1 MTNRIVIQS
10 SEGIQKE
17 FFAKVQLWG
26 NEVLEKIGP
35 SAAPPFIHINI
46 WRRMDELQFFYEKE
60 KQELGILTGEDTDFL
75 ATHEAWR
82 GDPRIHICQ
91 ERVKKVP
98 DVVLQSV
105 LHHEISHALLHGAP
119 EFYTFRYSN
128 KLQEAGRICGLDLAL
143 LQQCVYLLSIA
154 IKDYDVVTWLTD
166 IGLGIGQL
174 HLLEYMITDTEDE
187 RRIWEVVCANT
198 VPRKLA
204 LAFFLKTLL
213 PIEALV
219 SLRVERSEIIKNHWK
234 EAYRWLSDKIQE
246 GLVSFAHST
255 MAYSDKPFQQR
266 LENVTL
272 KLLEN
277 RVLQE

>member
-1 MTNRIVIQS
+1 MTNQIVIQPY
-10 SEGIQKE
+10 EGIQKE
-17 FFAKVQLWG
+17 FLAKVQLWAK
-26 NEVLEKIGP
+26 EVLEKIGP
-35 SAAPPFIHINI
+35 SAAPPFIYINV
-46 WRRMDELQFFYEKE
+46 WRRMDELQSFYQKE
-60 KQELGILTGEDTDFL
+60 KQELGIVTGEDTDFL
-75 ATHEAWR
+75 ASHEAWR
-82 GDPRIHICQ
+82 GHPRIHICQ

-98 DVVLQSV
+98 DVVIRSV

-119 EFYTFRYSN
+119 EFYTFRYST

-174 HLLEYMITDTEDE
+174 HLLEYMITDTQDE

-213 PIEALV
+213 PVEALV
-219 SLRVERSEIIKNHWK
+219 ALSVEGAETIKNKWQ
-234 EAYRWLSDKIQE
+234 EAYDWLSETVKE
-246 GLVSFAHST
+246 GLVGFAHNT
-255 MAYSDKPFQQR
+255 MANRDKPFQKR
-266 LENVTL
+266 IEDVTINL
-272 KLLEN
+272 ISEASL
-277 RVLQE
+277 

>member
-1 MTNRIVIQS
+1 MTTRIAIRGS
-10 SEGIQKE
+10 KGIQKE
-17 FFAKVQLWG
+17 LVAQVQLWA

-35 SAAPPFIHINI
+35 SAAPPFICINI
-46 WRRMDELQFFYEKE
+46 WRRMDELQSFYQKE
-60 KQELGILTGEDTDFL
+60 KQELGIAIVEDTDFL
-75 ATHEAWR
+75 ASHEAWR

-91 ERVKKVP
+91 ERVKNVP
-98 DVVLQSV
+98 DVVIRSV
-105 LHHEISHALLHGAP
+105 LHHEVSHALLHGAP
-119 EFYTFRYSN
+119 EFYTFRYST
-128 KLQEAGRICGLDLAL
+128 KLQEAGRICGLGLAL

-154 IKDYDVVTWLTD
+154 IKDYDVVTRLTD

-219 SLRVERSEIIKNHWK
+219 LLSVEGAEAIKNKWQ
-234 EAYRWLSDKIQE
+234 EAYDWLSETVKE
-246 GLVSFAHST
+246 GLVGFAHNT
-255 MAYSDKPFQQR
+255 MAYRDRPFQKR
-266 LENVTL
+266 MEDVTINL
-272 KLLEN
+272 ISEASL
-277 RVLQE
+277 

>member
-1 MTNRIVIQS
+1 MTNRIVIQP
-10 SEGIQKE
+10 SEGTQKE
-17 FFAKVQLWG
+17 FVAKVQSWA

-35 SAAPPFIHINI
+35 SAAPPFIYVNI
-46 WRRMDELQFFYEKE
+46 WRRMDELQSFYQQE
-60 KQELGILTGEDTDFL
+60 KQELGIVTGEETDFL

-91 ERVKKVP
+91 ERVKNVP

-119 EFYTFRYSN
+119 EFYTFRYST

-154 IKDYDVVTWLTD
+154 IKDYDVVTRLTD

-187 RRIWEVVCANT
+187 RRIWEVVCANAAT
-198 VPRKLA
+198 RKLG

-213 PIEALV
+213 PLEALV
-219 SLRVERSEIIKNHWK
+219 SLGVERAEIIKNQWQ
-234 EAYRWLSDKIQE
+234 EAYGWLSESTQE
-246 GLVSFAHST
+246 ALVRFAHNT
-255 MAYSDKPFQQR
+255 MAYRDKPFQKR
-266 LENVTL
+266 LENVTINL
-272 KLLEN
+272 ISEASL
-277 RVLQE
+277 

>member
-1 MTNRIVIQS
+1 MTNRIIIQP
-10 SEGIQKE
+10 SEGTQKE
-17 FFAKVQLWG
+17 FVAKVQLWG

-35 SAAPPFIHINI
+35 SAAPPFISVKI
-46 WRRMDELQFFYEKE
+46 WRWMDEFQSFYEKE
-60 KQELGILTGEDTDFL
+60 KEELGIVTGEDTDFL

-91 ERVKKVP
+91 ERVKNVP

-105 LHHEISHALLHGAP
+105 LHHEISHAFLHGAL
-119 EFYTFRYSN
+119 EFYTFRYST

-143 LQQCVYLLSIA
+143 LQRCVYLLSIA

-174 HLLEYMITDTEDE
+174 HLLEYMITDTQDE

-213 PIEALV
+213 PVEALV
-219 SLRVERSEIIKNHWK
+219 ALSVEGAETIKNKWQ
-234 EAYRWLSDKIQE
+234 EAYDWLSETVKE
-246 GLVSFAHST
+246 GLVGFAHNT
-255 MAYSDKPFQQR
+255 MANRDKPFQKR
-266 LENVTL
+266 IEDVTINL
-272 KLLEN
+272 ISEASL
-277 RVLQE
+277 

>member
-1 MTNRIVIQS
+1 MTTRIAIQP
-10 SEGIQKE
+10 SEGTQKE
-17 FFAKVQLWG
+17 FVAQVQSWV

-35 SAAPPFIHINI
+35 SAAPPSIHVNV
-46 WRRMDELQFFYEKE
+46 WRRMDELQSFYQKE
-60 KQELGILTGEDTDFL
+60 KQELGIVTGEDTDFL
-75 ATHEAWR
+75 ASHEAWR

-91 ERVKKVP
+91 ERVKNVP
-98 DVVLQSV
+98 DVVIRSV

-119 EFYTFRYSN
+119 EFYTFRYST

-219 SLRVERSEIIKNHWK
+219 SLSVEGAETIKNKWQ
-234 EAYRWLSDKIQE
+234 EAYDWLSETVQE
-246 GLVSFAHST
+246 GLVGFAHNT
-255 MAYSDKPFQQR
+255 MAYRDKPFQKR
-266 LENVTL
+266 MEDVTINL
-272 KLLEN
+272 ISEASL
-277 RVLQE
+277 

>member
-1 MTNRIVIQS
+1 MTNRIIIQP
-10 SEGIQKE
+10 SEGTQKE
-17 FFAKVQLWG
+17 FVTKVQSWA

-35 SAAPPFIHINI
+35 SAAPPFIYVNI
-46 WRRMDELQFFYEKE
+46 WRRMDELQSFYQAE
-60 KQELGILTGEDTDFL
+60 KQELGIVTGEDTDFL

-82 GDPRIHICQ
+82 GDPQIHICQ
-91 ERVKKVP
+91 ERVKNVP

-119 EFYTFRYSN
+119 EFYTFRYST

-154 IKDYDVVTWLTD
+154 IKDYDVVTRLTD

-174 HLLEYMITDTEDE
+174 HLLEYLISDTEDE
-187 RRIWEVVCANT
+187 RRIWEVVCANP

-213 PIEALV
+213 PLEALV
-219 SLRVERSEIIKNHWK
+219 SLGVERAEIIKNQWQ
-234 EAYRWLSDKIQE
+234 EAYGWLSESTQE
-246 GLVSFAHST
+246 ALVRFAHNT
-255 MAYSDKPFQQR
+255 MAYRDKPFQKR
-266 LENVTL
+266 LENVTINL
-272 KLLEN
+272 ISEASL
-277 RVLQE
+277 

>member
-1 MTNRIVIQS
+1 MTTRIVIQP
-10 SEGIQKE
+10 SEGTRKE
-17 FFAKVQLWG
+17 FVAQVQSWA
-26 NEVLEKIGP
+26 NEVLEKKGP
-35 SAAPPFIHINI
+35 LAAPTFISINI
-46 WRRMDELQFFYEKE
+46 WRRMDELQSFYQQE
-60 KQELGILTGEDTDFL
+60 KQELGIVTGEDTDFL

-91 ERVKKVP
+91 ERVKDVP

-119 EFYTFRYSN
+119 EFYTFRYSTN
-128 KLQEAGRICGLDLAL
+128 LQEAGRICGLDLAL
-143 LQQCVYLLSIA
+143 LQRCVYLLSIA
-154 IKDYDVVTWLTD
+154 IKDYDVVTWLTE

-187 RRIWEVVCANT
+187 RRIWEVVCANP

-219 SLRVERSEIIKNHWK
+219 SLSVEGAETIKNQWR
-234 EAYRWLSDKIQE
+234 EAYGWLSETIQE
-246 GLVSFAHST
+246 RLVGFAHNT
-255 MAYSDKPFQQR
+255 MAYRDKPFQER
-266 LENVTL
+266 MEDVTINL
-272 KLLEN
+272 ISEASL
-277 RVLQE
+277 

>member
-1 MTNRIVIQS
+1 MTNRIVIQP

-17 FFAKVQLWG
+17 FLTKVQLWA
-26 NEVLEKIGP
+26 NEVLGKHGP
-35 SAAPPFIHINI
+35 SAAPRFIYIKV
-46 WRRMDELQFFYEKE
+46 WKRMDELQSFYQKE
-60 KQELGILTGEDTDFL
+60 KQELGIVTGEDTDFL
-75 ATHEAWR
+75 ASHEAWR

-91 ERVKKVP
+91 ERVKNVP
-98 DVVLQSV
+98 DVVIRSV

-119 EFYTFRYSN
+119 EFYTFRYST

-219 SLRVERSEIIKNHWK
+219 SLSVEGAETIKNKWQ
-234 EAYRWLSDKIQE
+234 EAYDWLSETVKE
-246 GLVSFAHST
+246 GLVGFAHNT
-255 MAYSDKPFQQR
+255 MANRDKPFQKR
-266 LENVTL
+266 IEDVTINFISDASL
-272 KLLEN
+272 
-277 RVLQE
+277 

>member
-1 MTNRIVIQS
+1 MTTRIVIQP
-10 SEGIQKE
+10 SEGTE
-17 FFAKVQLWG
+17 NVFVAKVQSWA
-26 NEVLEKIGP
+26 NEVLEKKG
-35 SAAPPFIHINI
+35 SLAAPTFISINI
-46 WRRMDELQFFYEKE
+46 WRRMDELQSFYQQE
-60 KQELGILTGEDTDFL
+60 KQELGIVTGEETDFL

-91 ERVKKVP
+91 ERVKNVP

-105 LHHEISHALLHGAP
+105 LHHEISHALLHGTP
-119 EFYTFRYSN
+119 EFYTFRYST

-143 LQQCVYLLSIA
+143 LQQCVYMLSVA
-154 IKDYDVVTWLTD
+154 IKDYDVVTWLTE

-219 SLRVERSEIIKNHWK
+219 SLSVEGAETIKNKWQV
-234 EAYRWLSDKIQE
+234 AYNWLSETAQE
-246 GLVSFAHST
+246 GLVGFAHNT
-255 MAYSDKPFQQR
+255 MAYRDKPFQKR
-266 LENVTL
+266 MEDVTINL
-272 KLLEN
+272 ISEASL
-277 RVLQE
+277 